1 MIAVSYHDSV
11 AELQGLI
18 GPAAGSGPFA
28 RAEWFARLE
37 TREAGPLYA
46 CAGHREAVA
55 ILPLAQRGEVLH
67 AMRNWY
73 AFTWAPLGA
82 ADPELLTALAADLR
96 RRSHQVVLDQ
106 LSEPV
111 ATSIRAAFADAGWRC
126 EQQICDTNHYLRV
139 EGRSFDAYLGGLAGQ
154 LRSTLRR
161 KSGALTTEIVEHF
174 TDDRWADYSVIYAE
188 SWKPV
193 EGDIALLRD
202 FARDEAAE
210 GRLRLGFA
218 RHGDDLVAAQLWTV
232 EDGVAYIHKLAH
244 RRGADRYSP
253 GTVLTAALMRHVMD
267 QDRVAEVDFGTGDD
281 AYKRIWME
289 RSRPRYRL
297 DCLDA
302 RQATAWPAL
311 TRRIARNL
319 ARRGPRS

>member
-1 MIAVSYHDSV
+1 M
-11 AELQGLI
+11 QGLI

-111 ATSIRAAFADAGWRC
+111 ATGIRAAFADAGWRC

-210 GRLRLGFA
+210 GRLRLG
-218 RHGDDLVAAQLWTV
+218 
-232 EDGVAYIHKLAH
+232 LAH

-253 GTVLTAALMRHVMD
+253 GTVLTAALMRHVID

-302 RQATAWPAL
+302 RQAIAWPAL